1 MVPFTLRQLEY
12 FVAVADAGT
21 LRDAA
26 AAMHVSESALAAGV
40 AQLERQLDV
49 TLTVRKKS
57 QGVTLTSAGRAF
69 VGEALRLLR
78 DATSLHERTVGISGA
93 VRGTVT
99 LGCPE
104 SGAATLVPPILMRL
118 REAHPGIDLQVTL
131 APHRSPLQA
140 GLTAGTIDLAIMVLH
155 NLPPGFSWV
164 TLHSMPSLVMLSA
177 DHPLAALPSIS
188 VEMLADEPMILLD
201 ISPSVERAIETFRAI
216 GVTPDVP
223 YRSDNTELVRSFV
236 GRGLGFAFQIQRPYG
251 DKTAEGLPLTYRPL
265 RGGYVEST
273 IVAWPENSDLSP
285 AAQVVL
291 DTAIE
296 VFRAGEGGGRSAA
309 LSGGSA
315 PED

>member
-26 AAMHVSESALAAGV
+26 AKLHVSESALAAGV
-40 AQLERQLDV
+40 AHLERHLDV
-49 TLTVRKKS
+49 TLTVRRKS

-69 VGEALRLLR
+69 EGEARRLLR
-78 DATSLHERTVGISGA
+78 DATALHERTVGISGE
-93 VRGTVT
+93 VTGTVV

-140 GLTAGTIDLAIMVLH
+140 GLLAGTVDLAIMVLH

-177 DHPLAALPSIS
+177 DHPLAEQSTIS
-188 VEMLADEPMILLD
+188 AEMLADEPMILLD
-201 ISPSVERAIETFRAI
+201 ISPSVERALETFRAI
-216 GVTPDVP
+216 GVTPNVP
-223 YRSDNTELVRSFV
+223 YRSDNTELVRSYV
-236 GRGLGFAFQIQRPYG
+236 GRGLGFAFQIQRPHG
-251 DKTAEGLPLTYRPL
+251 DVTAEGRPLVYRPL
-265 RGGYVEST
+265 VDGYVEST
-273 IVAWPENSDLSP
+273 IVAWPDNADLSP

-291 DTAIE
+291 ETAIA
-296 VFRAGEGGGRSAA
+296 VLRDGNDGESSSVIGGEAA
-309 LSGGSA
+309 S
-315 PED
+315 DR